1 MTIYIKSAK
10 DPKFW
15 YANSIGGRLYS
26 VIVEGKDEY
35 VVRDNEG
42 YLNIVLKEDAEVVD
56 AD

>member
-1 MTIYIKSAK
+1 MTIQIVSYK

-15 YANSIGGRLYS
+15 YANSIHNSYS

-42 YLNIVLKEDAEVVD
+42 YLNIVLKEDAEVLD

>member
-1 MTIYIKSAK
+1 MTIQIVSYK
-10 DPKFW
+10 DHKFW
-15 YANSIGGRLYS
+15 YAHSVDNLYD

-42 YLNIVLKEDAEVVD
+42 YLNIVLKEDSRVVN

>member
-1 MTIYIKSAK
+1 MMIYIVRAK

-15 YANSIGGRLYS
+15 YANSIGGRIYT

-42 YLNIVLKEDAEVVD
+42 YLNIVLKEDSRVVD

>member
-1 MTIYIKSAK
+1 MMIYIKSAK
-10 DPKFW
+10 DHKFW
-15 YANSIGGRLYS
+15 YANSIHNSYS

-42 YLNIVLKEDAEVVD
+42 YLNIVLKEDAEVVN

>member
-1 MTIYIKSAK
+1 MRIYIKSAK
-10 DPKFW
+10 DFKFW
-15 YANSIGGRLYS
+15 YANSMHNCYR

-42 YLNIVLKEDAEVVD
+42 YLNIVLKEDARVIN

>member
-1 MTIYIKSAK
+1 MMIYIKSAK
-10 DPKFW
+10 DHKFW
-15 YANSIGGRLYS
+15 YANSIGGRLYT

-42 YLNIVLKEDAEVVD
+42 YLNIVLKEDSEVVD

>member
-1 MTIYIKSAK
+1 MRIYIKSAK
-10 DPKFW
+10 DHKFW
-15 YANSIGGRLYS
+15 YANSLGNTYAI
-26 VIVEGKDEY
+26 IVENKDEY

>member
-1 MTIYIKSAK
+1 MKICIKSAK
-10 DPKFW
+10 DHKFW
-15 YANSIGGRLYS
+15 YANSMLRSYD